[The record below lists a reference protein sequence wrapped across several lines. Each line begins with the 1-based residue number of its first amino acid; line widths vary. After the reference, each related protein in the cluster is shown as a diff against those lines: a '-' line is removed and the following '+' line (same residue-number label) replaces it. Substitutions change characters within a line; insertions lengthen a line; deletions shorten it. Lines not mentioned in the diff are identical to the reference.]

1 VWQLRD
7 EFHKLDSE
15 EAFDAKKNGGSRG
28 RKLKYSED
36 IPTVDHAGTI
46 RKGFNVGS

>member
-15 EAFDAKKNGGSRG
+15 EAFDAKK
-28 RKLKYSED
+28 KKKIL
-36 IPTVDHAGTI
+36 VAAG
-46 RKGFNVGS
+46 VGN